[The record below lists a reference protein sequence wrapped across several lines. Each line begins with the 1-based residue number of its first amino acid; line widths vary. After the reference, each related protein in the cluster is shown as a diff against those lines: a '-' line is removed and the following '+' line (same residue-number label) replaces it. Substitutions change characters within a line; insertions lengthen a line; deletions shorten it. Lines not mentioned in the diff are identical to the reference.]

1 MRKKKKKHN
10 KTVLLARGKLN
21 SVENIMSK
29 TLTNFEISHEDFTS
43 IMNEERNYREQK
55 ESIRMRKS
63 QRSDIERNKL
73 IKYK

>member
-10 KTVLLARGKLN
+10 KTVLLARSKLN

-43 IMNEERNYREQK
+43 IMNEERNFRKQK
-55 ESIRMRKS
+55 ESIRMIDEESK
-63 QRSDIERNKL
+63 K
-73 IKYK
+73 

>member
-10 KTVLLARGKLN
+10 KTVLLARSKLN
-21 SVENIMSK
+21 SVGNIMSK

-43 IMNEERNYREQK
+43 IMNEERNFRKQK
-55 ESIRMRKS
+55 ESIRMMKS

>member
-10 KTVLLARGKLN
+10 KTVLLARSKLN

-43 IMNEERNYREQK
+43 IMNEERNFRKQK
-55 ESIRMRKS
+55 ESIRMMKS
-63 QRSDIERNKL
+63 QRSDIEINKL

>member
-1 MRKKKKKHN
+1 
-10 KTVLLARGKLN
+10 
-21 SVENIMSK
+21 MSK

-55 ESIRMRKS
+55 ESIRMMKS